1 MNKKPST
8 CPDLTAGVKV
18 PPLGALRSGDRLS
31 RTLRVAAEDVRSG
44 RRTRLYRFIADAV
57 PVAAACIWTW
67 ARLAAAPG
75 HFRASVRNQG
85 AGESRRA
92 QQRLDDLLERLH
104 APGNPADAGGVDLLT
119 ELTAGLF
126 RDGMFGGIVT
136 VDPGATRVEQF
147 RPLDAARFVLD
158 TESPKRIMK
167 YEADQHDVRLDR
179 PDFYFM
185 PLGGGIEAPLGR
197 SILSAVP
204 FVSFVEQ
211 QLVDD
216 MRRSSHNAGFHRL
229 HVKITPPER
238 LAAESD
244 SAYIERINSYFDSTV
259 GMIRSCEVDDNPVT
273 WDNVAIEYIGPEN
286 SRSVT
291 NSWFFNHRAM
301 IEEICAGTNLA
312 PFMLGYSYGATT
324 TWSSFKF
331 DLVMRQV
338 RSIQAEIA
346 RFMEWLGAIDLALG
360 GFEPR
365 CRWEFDNT
373 FAYQATDRASV
384 QTQQVNNIIRL
395 FEAGLLDKQTAIDR
409 AGCLI

>member
-1 MNKKPST
+1 MHKKPST
-8 CPDLTAGVKV
+8 FPELATGVKV
-18 PPLGALRSGDRLS
+18 PPLGTLGSSSRLS
-31 RTLRVAAEDVRSG
+31 RSLRVAADDMSTG
-44 RRTRLYRFIADAV
+44 RRTRLYRFIADTV
-57 PVAAACIWTW
+57 PVVAACIWTW
-67 ARLAAAPG
+67 ARLTAAPG
-75 HFRASVRNQG
+75 RFRPDDRGN
-85 AGESRRA
+85 SRTDARV

-104 APGNPADAGGVDLLT
+104 TPGNPADSGGVDLLT

-136 VDPGATRVEQF
+136 VDSGATRVERF

-158 TESPKRIMK
+158 NESSNRIMK
-167 YEADQHDVRLDR
+167 YEADPGNVRLDR

-229 HVKITPPER
+229 HVRITPPER
-238 LAAESD
+238 LSAESD
-244 SAYIERINSYFDSTV
+244 SAYVERINSYFDATV

-338 RSIQAEIA
+338 RSVQTEIA

-373 FAYQATDRASV
+373 FAYQASDRASV
-384 QTQQVNNIIRL
+384 QTQQVNNVIRL
-395 FEAGLLDKQTAIDR
+395 FEAGLLDKQTAIDK